1 MKIALIAIGDELLN
15 GRTLEKNGHWL
26 AGFLYENGILL
37 NDITIIR
44 DDEEVLEETFKKSFE
59 CNDFTIV
66 TGGLG
71 PTLDDKTKSIIG
83 KVFGGPLKESAKAIE
98 IVSKQYENY
107 SRQWHRESNS
117 YHMIPEKVEPIFNPI
132 GLAPG
137 LKFVD
142 SSREKYIF
150 CAPGV
155 PREFFGMFEKEIY
168 PFIKSHSN
176 FPNETLRQVTVR
188 TRGVPEEEIFY
199 RRCPGLWEKLSEFG
213 QVASLPQIMGIDILV
228 KFYANEEEYKKKR
241 DSISA
246 IMKSC
251 AIAENIW
258 SWEEGNLEEFVVKEA
273 TAKNLTIAFAESCT
287 GGLTANRITNVSGA
301 SQVFLAS
308 YVTYANEAKINALKV
323 LPKTIEEYGAVSIE
337 TAKEMAA
344 GARKSAHSD
353 IAISFTGI
361 AGPGGGSKE
370 KPVGTVA
377 IGWSTK
383 ESNDAKL
390 YHFKGDREL
399 LKQRFSEAG
408 LFKLLNLIRSSETN

>member
-26 AGFLYENGILL
+26 SGFLYDNGILL

-44 DDEEVLEETFKKSFE
+44 DDEDILEKTFKDSFE
-59 CNDFTIV
+59 NYDFTIV

-71 PTLDDKTKSIIG
+71 PTLDDKTKKILG
-83 KVFGGPLKESAKAIE
+83 KVFGGALKENSKAIE
-98 IVSKQYENY
+98 IVTKQYENY
-107 SRQWHRESNS
+107 SRDWHRDSNK
-117 YHMIPEKVEPIFNPI
+117 YHLIPENVEPIFNPI

-137 LKFVD
+137 LKYNEG
-142 SSREKYIF
+142 EKYIF

-155 PREFFGMFEKEIY
+155 PREFFGMFEEEIF
-168 PFIKSHSN
+168 PIIKSHSK
-176 FPNETLRQVTVR
+176 FPKETLRQVTVR

-199 RRCPGLWEKLSEFG
+199 RRCPGLWDELSAYG

-228 KFYANEEEYKKKR
+228 KFYADEEEFNKR
-241 DSISA
+241 KSSIEK
-246 IMKSC
+246 IMNSC

-258 SWEEGNLEEFVVKEA
+258 SWEEGNLEDFVIREA
-273 TAKNLTIAFAESCT
+273 SAKNLTISFAESCT
-287 GGLTANRITNVSGA
+287 GGLTASRITNVSGA
-301 SQVFLAS
+301 SQIFLAS

-323 LPKTIEEYGAVSIE
+323 LPKTIEENGAVSIA

-344 GARKSAHSD
+344 GARRSAHSD

-377 IGWSTK
+377 IGWATK
-383 ESNDAKL
+383 DQNDAKL
-390 YHFKGDREL
+390 YQFKGDREL

-408 LFKLLNLIRSSETN
+408 LFKLLNLIRSSGAN